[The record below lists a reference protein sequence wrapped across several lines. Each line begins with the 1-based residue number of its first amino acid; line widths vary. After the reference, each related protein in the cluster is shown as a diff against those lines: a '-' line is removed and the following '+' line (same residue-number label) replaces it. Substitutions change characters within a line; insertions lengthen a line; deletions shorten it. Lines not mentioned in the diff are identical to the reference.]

1 MQHQENRIFL
11 VIEATALLT
20 GIFAASCSD
29 IIWQPSGISYAQG
42 AGTGL
47 LTDAPARNMWKKS
60 VKLLHYNLSG
70 LMA

>member
-1 MQHQENRIFL
+1 MQQQENRIFL

-29 IIWQPSGISYAQG
+29 IVWQSPGISYAQS

-47 LTDAPARNMWKKS
+47 LTDACAQYVEKIGKTPT
-60 VKLLHYNLSG
+60 L
-70 LMA
+70 